1 MTARIENLLT
11 TLAVTLLVA
20 VLYFT
25 SPSLFQAI
33 DYVLFYRPN
42 FQFLIDAIHA
52 GELPLWN
59 PFIGLGRP
67 YLADLQNAVFY
78 PPLYALMLGQA
89 PGLVL
94 LVWSHTLLAVIG
106 MRTLGRA
113 LGMTRWVSVLIA
125 FSFVA
130 SVALTGRMFAG
141 QLLYVCAACYLPW
154 LLWMSRPGGE
164 PMDRRRVAAH
174 AAFLALQF
182 LCGHPQ
188 IFWLSGLAQ
197 VVFVFGG
204 AMRSPSRNSFS
215 AAGRRLGALALAGI
229 LAVGVVAV
237 VLLPFLELIPQGNR
251 IAPSLAFASYGKLA
265 WPELLTLFLRS
276 PYPHLVDWERHLF
289 MGLPLVVAGL
299 AGLTQ
304 IRDQRQRMLLLLALA
319 GLFLAVADSTPLG
332 FVFYKALP
340 GYSVFRLHARA
351 GLLMVMALLLAAG
364 IWLSEEKPG
373 RLSWAGLG
381 VAGTLILGL
390 ILFLAPESNEGFP
403 LTSLPAL
410 TTIVTFILLAAWLR
424 TKTSRP
430 QLGFVVLLAITLVQ
444 AINLANENYRIK
456 GAYSFFNSMQ
466 STGEYPAEGALAK
479 GLESAGLLRPGLP
492 PPRVL
497 ADKHVIPP
505 NFAMMHGYS
514 SVDGYTSLFL
524 GRPWKFLHGVAGV
537 AEDEGRNTA
546 LSPDIAAK
554 GAFPIPGFHQ
564 IVGLDPLQRTLQIAT
579 NPPPRAFVVF
589 ATEAASDMI
598 DAVKKLRSGHDIY
611 RSALIESS
619 VGALP
624 EVLNPPAA
632 VPVVIQRFERNR
644 LIIDVNIPRDGLLVL
659 AEAWYPGWR
668 LKIGNRVVE
677 SVPANA
683 WMRSFPVPAGK
694 YSAEI
699 VFHQNRLLPGAIISL
714 LSLALLGFLL
724 LRPSDTKQI
733 DGSSR
738 L

>member
-20 VLYFT
+20 ILYFT

-42 FQFLIDAIHA
+42 FQFLVDSIHG

-59 PFIGLGRP
+59 PYLGLGRP

-78 PPLYALMLGQA
+78 PPIYLLLLGEGV
-89 PGLVL
+89 GLAM
-94 LVWSHTLLAVIG
+94 LVWSHCLLAVIG

-113 LGMTRWVSVLIA
+113 LGMTRGISVFIA

-130 SVALTGRMFAG
+130 SIALTGRMFAG
-141 QLLYVCAACYLPW
+141 QVLYVCAACYLPW
-154 LLWMSRPGGE
+154 LLWMSLPVE
-164 PMDRRRVAAH
+164 NPLNRRRVATH
-174 AAFLALQF
+174 AALLALQF

-197 VVFVFGG
+197 VALIFGG
-204 AMRSPSRNSFS
+204 AMRSSTGSSLR
-215 AAGRRLGALALAGI
+215 ALIRGLGALALAGS

-251 IAPSLAFASYGKLA
+251 VAPSLAFASYGRLA
-265 WPELLTLFLRS
+265 WPELMTLFLRS
-276 PYPHLVDWERHLF
+276 PYPYLVDWERHLF
-289 MGLPLVVAGL
+289 MGLPLAMAGL

-304 IRDQRQRMLLLLALA
+304 IRNQRQRPLLVLAIA
-319 GLFLAVADSTPLG
+319 GLLLAVADSTPLG
-332 FVFYKALP
+332 AVFYKVLP

-351 GLLMVMALLLAAG
+351 GLLIVMALLLAAG
-364 IWLSEEKPG
+364 IWLSEEKYG
-373 RLSWAGLG
+373 RQAWAGLG
-381 VAGTLILGL
+381 IAGTLILGL
-390 ILFLAPESNEGFP
+390 ILFFAPESKEGFP

-410 TTIVTFILLAAWLR
+410 TTMVTIVLLAVWLWAG
-424 TKTSRP
+424 TSRP
-430 QLGFVVLLAITLVQ
+430 QLGPLALLAFTLVQ
-444 AINLANENYRIK
+444 VINLANENYRVK
-456 GAYSFFNSMQ
+456 GAYSFFNSMR
-466 STGEYPAEGALAK
+466 STGHYPTEGAMTRA
-479 GLESAGLLRPGLP
+479 LESAGLLRPGLP

-505 NFAMMHGYS
+505 NFGMMHGYS

-537 AEDEGRNTA
+537 AEDEAKNTA
-546 LSPDIAAK
+546 LSPDIADKA
-554 GAFPIPGFHQ
+554 AFPIPGFHQ
-564 IVGLDPLQRTLQIAT
+564 IVGLDPLKRVIQMTT

-589 ATEAASDMI
+589 AAQTVPSLTDQ
-598 DAVKKLRSGHDIY
+598 VNRLRSGHDIY
-611 RSALIESS
+611 RTALIESS
-619 VGALP
+619 SGALP

-632 VPVVIQRFERNR
+632 VPVTVERFERNR
-644 LIIDVNIPRDGLLVL
+644 LVIEVDIPRDGLLVL

-668 LKIGNRVVE
+668 LKLGDRLIE
-677 SVPANA
+677 SAPVNV

-699 VFHQNRLLPGAIISL
+699 VFHQNRLLPGAVISG
-714 LSLALLGFLL
+714 LSLILLCFLL
-724 LRPSDTKQI
+724 RRKPATK
-733 DGSSR
+733 
-738 L
+738 

>member
-1 MTARIENLLT
+1 MTARTENLLT
-11 TLAVTLLVA
+11 TLAATLLVG

-42 FQFLIDAIHA
+42 FQFLLDALHS
-52 GELPLWN
+52 GEWPLWN
-59 PFIGLGRP
+59 PYIGLGRP

-78 PPLYALMLGQA
+78 PPLYLLLFGQA
-89 PGLVL
+89 PGLAL
-94 LVWSHTLLAVIG
+94 LVWLHVLLAVFG

-113 LGMTRWVSVLIA
+113 LGMTRGVSVLMA

-141 QLLYVCAACYLPW
+141 QVLYVCATCYLPW
-154 LLWMSRPGGE
+154 LLCMSLPTADSLHG
-164 PMDRRRVAAH
+164 RRIAVH
-174 AAFLALQF
+174 AGLLALQF

-197 VVFVFGG
+197 VVLIFGSALG
-204 AMRSPSRNSFS
+204 SSTGRSIRALSR
-215 AAGRRLGALALAGI
+215 GIGTLALAGI

-251 IAPSLAFASYGKLA
+251 LVSSLAFASYGKLA

-304 IRDQRQRMLLLLALA
+304 VRDPRQRTLLMLALV
-319 GLFLAVADSTPLG
+319 GLVLAVADSTPLG
-332 FVFYKALP
+332 FVFYKVLP

-351 GLLMVMALLLAAG
+351 GLLIVMALSLAAG
-364 IWLSEEKPG
+364 IWLSEEKPA
-373 RLSWAGLG
+373 RLSWVGLG
-381 VAGTLILGL
+381 VAGTIILGL
-390 ILFLAPESNEGFP
+390 VLFLAPESREGFP
-403 LTSLPAL
+403 LVSLPAL
-410 TTIVTFILLAAWLR
+410 TTMVTLILLSAWLW
-424 TKTSRP
+424 TKTARP
-430 QLGFVVLLAITLVQ
+430 HLGSLILLSISVVQ
-444 AINLANENYRIK
+444 AINLANENYRVK
-456 GAYSFFNSMQ
+456 GAYSFFNSMH
-466 STGEYPAEGALAK
+466 STGQYPAEGAMTRA
-479 GLESAGLLRPGLP
+479 LESAGLLRPGLP

-505 NFAMMHGYS
+505 NYGMMHGYS

-524 GRPWKFLHGVAGV
+524 GRPWKFMHGAVGV
-537 AEDEGRNTA
+537 AEDEGKNTA
-546 LSPDIAAK
+546 LSPNIAAK
-554 GAFPIPGFHQ
+554 AAFPIPGFHQ
-564 IVGLDPLQRTLQIAT
+564 IVGLDPRQRVLEIAT

-589 ATEAASDMI
+589 GTQPVAGLI
-598 DAVKKLRSGHDIY
+598 DAVDRLRSGHDIY
-611 RSALIESS
+611 RAALLESS
-619 VGALP
+619 QGALP

-632 VPVVIQRFERNR
+632 VPVFIQRFDRNR
-644 LIIDVNIPRDGLLVL
+644 LMVEVDIPRDGLLVL

-668 LKIGNRVVE
+668 LKLGDRFIENI
-677 SVPANA
+677 PANA

-694 YSAEI
+694 YSAEV
-699 VFHQNRLLPGAIISL
+699 VFHQNWLLPGAMISSVSVFGL
-714 LSLALLGFLL
+714 CFLL
-724 LRPSDTKQI
+724 RRKPEMN
-733 DGSSR
+733 
-738 L
+738 